1 MLTVSD
7 SFKQA
12 MHQSTK
18 SLRSKVVVDNT
29 TIISD
34 NDGLISLAIESD
46 GYLFGSAVGIAT
58 VKLLGTN
65 YDLVGRTIELK
76 TSTKTNQTNNIWEE
90 LSLGEF
96 QVVEQQVDL
105 EKGTTTLKCFDS
117 LIALS
122 KIPYIAGD
130 LIFPNTIANIATQ
143 LATRRGLTIDESVA
157 NLPNASQV
165 IAEDPY
171 AKISNLTYRDILNE
185 IAGATGTMA
194 IIKNDKLHFQP
205 AQKTPVSDWTYDHL
219 KNIKF
224 KPKYGPINA
233 LVLARTPQEDNV
245 AERDE
250 VNIIAPSNR
259 NILDITA
266 LPCFLPSNGNV
277 ASFPIGKNSIRIT
290 AQPNNIP
297 WLSVRFLLPTQY
309 MVSDRTYTIAYGNI
323 VSDRINDTGV
333 VVDCFRKS
341 DNKRIVLFEKWGL
354 SNRNGSFVF
363 DPESYHKYR
372 LLLFISRGTDK
383 LYSDDFDGIFN
394 DIYLAEEDDF
404 SGFIEFKENG
414 LTDVKI
420 ANNELLDDNRE
431 TMLMPLLNSIK
442 GFEFYPFEAETEGHG
457 YYQIGDRITVSNG
470 ADSWPIVITHIKL
483 EISQGIKETINGIA
497 PTKEQTDYARA
508 GGIIKTIYNTEIKVD
523 KQNQEIKS
531 IVSRTDQLDDRI
543 TENYTQITQN
553 INNITNTIQTTGGS
567 NLLHNSVGYATNTER
582 VPTVWSVTGTVRA
595 NTSAES
601 LTHGAKSGSQIALW
615 PSSSISQTIIV
626 TPGKPLSLS
635 ARVKKGLIGQATIS
649 ISTNNSD
656 KRTITINNQ
665 QEYLWEEVTIANFI
679 PELTDLTVKIETLNN
694 IESLFITD
702 LMLNV
707 GDKTIV
713 WQQANGEIHNTNV
726 IIDLDGMI
734 IKNSVHSGDYMKF
747 TPLEIANYSNASG
760 IEKKTFWLNRDRTFV
775 QKLEAVDQISM
786 PPIRIIPI
794 TETNRAGWAFVA
806 DKGEN

>member
-18 SLRSKVVVDNT
+18 SLRSKVIIDNT
-29 TIISD
+29 TTISD
-34 NDGLISLAIESD
+34 NDELISLAIELD
-46 GYLFGSAVGIAT
+46 GYLFGSAVGIAS

-65 YDLVGRTIELK
+65 YDLVGRTIELR
-76 TSTKTNQTNNIWEE
+76 TSTKTDQINNTWEE

-122 KIPYIAGD
+122 KIPYVAGD
-130 LIFPNTIANIATQ
+130 LVFPSTIANIAIQ

-194 IIKNDKLHFQP
+194 IIKGGKLHFQP
-205 AQKTPVSDWTYDHL
+205 AQKTSVSDWTYDHL
-219 KNIKF
+219 KKIKF

-233 LVLARTPQEDNV
+233 LVLARTPQEDNI

-250 VNIIAPSNR
+250 ANIVAPGNR
-259 NILDITA
+259 NILDMAIEPWVKPDAVIIETISRNSVRIRDV
-266 LPCFLPSNGNV
+266 LNNQTWRSVSYGLPSGRMESEKPYIF
-277 ASFPIGKNSIRIT
+277 SFGR
-290 AQPNNIP
+290 
-297 WLSVRFLLPTQY
+297 L
-309 MVSDRTYTIAYGNI
+309 
-323 VSDRINDTGV
+323 TGARRSEMGV
-333 VVDCFRKS
+333 IIDCIRKS
-341 DNKRIVLFEKWGL
+341 DNRRTVLFEKWGIDDQHVKFVYQPEFY
-354 SNRNGSFVF
+354 RN
-363 DPESYHKYR
+363 YR
-372 LLLFISRGTDK
+372 LMLLISRG
-383 LYSDDFDGIFN
+383 SDNAYVGEFDGIFH
-394 DIYLAEEDDF
+394 DLYLAQEDDF
-404 SGFIEFKENG
+404 SSFIEFKENG

-431 TMLMPLLNSIK
+431 TMLTPLLNSIK

-470 ADSWPIVITHIKL
+470 TGSWPIVITHIKL

-531 IVSRTDQLDDRI
+531 IVSRTDQLDNRI
-543 TENYTQITQN
+543 AENYTQITQN

-567 NLLHNSVGYATNTER
+567 NLLHNSVGYATDTER
-582 VPTVWSVTGTVRA
+582 VPTVWSTTGTVRA

-656 KRTITINNQ
+656 KQTITIADQ
-665 QEYLWEEVTIANFI
+665 QEYLWQEVALANFI
-679 PELTDLTVKIETLNN
+679 PELTDLTVKIETSSNL
-694 IESLFITD
+694 EALFITD

-707 GDKTIV
+707 GDKTTV

-734 IKNSVHSGDYMKF
+734 IKNSIHSGDYMKF

-760 IEKKTFWLNRDRTFV
+760 SEKKTFWLNRDRTFV

>member
-12 MHQSTK
+12 IHQSTK
-18 SLRSKVVVDNT
+18 SLRSRVVVDNT
-29 TIISD
+29 TTISD
-34 NDGLISLAIESD
+34 NDSLISFAIESD
-46 GYLFGSAVGIAT
+46 GYLFGSTVSIAS

-65 YDLVGRTIELK
+65 YDLVSHTVELK
-76 TSTKTNQTNNIWEE
+76 TSTKTDQTNNTWEE

-130 LIFPNTIANIATQ
+130 LTFPSAIANIATQ
-143 LATRRGLTIDESVA
+143 LATRRGLIIDESVA

-194 IIKNDKLHFQP
+194 IIKNGKLYFQP
-205 AQKTPVSDWTYDHL
+205 AQKTPLADWTYDHL
-219 KNIKF
+219 KKIKF

-233 LVLARTPQEDNV
+233 LVLARTPQEDNIT
-245 AERDE
+245 ERDE
-250 VNIIAPSNR
+250 ENIVAPGNR
-259 NILDITA
+259 NLLDMAIKPWVKPDAVIIETISRNSVRIRDV
-266 LPCFLPSNGNV
+266 LNNQIWRSVNYGLPSGRMESGKPYIF
-277 ASFPIGKNSIRIT
+277 SFGR
-290 AQPNNIP
+290 
-297 WLSVRFLLPTQY
+297 L
-309 MVSDRTYTIAYGNI
+309 
-323 VSDRINDTGV
+323 TGTKRSEMGV
-333 VVDCFRKS
+333 IVDCIRNS
-341 DNKRIVLFEKWGL
+341 DNKRTVLFEKWGID
-354 SNRNGSFVF
+354 NQHVKFIYQPDFYRN
-363 DPESYHKYR
+363 YR
-372 LLLFISRGTDK
+372 LMLLISRG
-383 LYSDDFDGIFN
+383 SDNAYVGEFDGVFH
-394 DIYLAEEDDF
+394 DLYLAQEDSF
-404 SGFIEFKENG
+404 SNFVEFKENG

-457 YYQIGDRITVSNG
+457 YYQVGDRITVSNG
-470 ADSWPIVITHIKL
+470 AESWSIIITQMKL
-483 EISQGIKETINGIA
+483 EISQGIKEFISGVA
-497 PTKEQTDYARA
+497 PTKEQTNYARA
-508 GGIIKTIYNTEIKVD
+508 GGIIKTIYNAEIKVD

-531 IVSRTDQLDDRI
+531 IVSRTDQLDNRI

-567 NLLHNSVGYATNTER
+567 NLIHNSVGYATNTER

-615 PSSSISQTIIV
+615 SNSSISQTIIV

-679 PELTDLTVKIETLNN
+679 PELTDLTVKIETSSNL
-694 IESLFITD
+694 EALFITD

-707 GDKTIV
+707 GDKTTV

-734 IKNSVHSGDYMKF
+734 IKNSIHSGDYMKF

-760 IEKKTFWLNRDRTFV
+760 SEKKTFWLNRDRTFV

>member
-18 SLRSKVVVDNT
+18 SLRSRVVVDNT
-29 TIISD
+29 TTISD
-34 NDGLISLAIESD
+34 NDSLISFAIESD
-46 GYLFGSAVGIAT
+46 GYLFGSAVSIAS
-58 VKLLGTN
+58 VKLLDTH

-76 TSTKTNQTNNIWEE
+76 TSTKTDQTNNTWEE

-96 QVVEQQVDL
+96 QVIEQQVDL
-105 EKGTTTLKCFDS
+105 EKGMTTLKCFDS

-122 KIPYIAGD
+122 KIPYIAGE
-130 LIFPNTIANIATQ
+130 LAFPSTIANTATQ
-143 LATRRGLTIDESVA
+143 LATRRGLIIDESVA

-194 IIKNDKLHFQP
+194 IIKNGKLYFQP
-205 AQKTPVSDWTYDHL
+205 AQKTPLADWTYDHL
-219 KNIKF
+219 KKIKF
-224 KPKYGPINA
+224 KPKYGPISSV
-233 LVLARTPQEDNV
+233 VLARTPQEDNV
-245 AERDE
+245 ALTDDAVVSAPATKNLISFEDVLFNGIKTT
-250 VNIIAPSNR
+250 VNSDGSLNCVGTT
-259 NILDITA
+259 TA
-266 LPCFLPSNGNV
+266 SYFNLTRWQKTLPKRLP
-277 ASFPIGKNSIRIT
+277 AGK
-290 AQPNNIP
+290 
-297 WLSVRFLLPTQY
+297 
-309 MVSDRTYTIAYGNI
+309 YTF
-323 VSDRINDTGV
+323 SRINNLNE
-333 VVDCFRKS
+333 R
-341 DNKRIVLFEKWGL
+341 L
-354 SNRNGSFVF
+354 S
-363 DPESYHKYR
+363 
-372 LLLFISRGTDK
+372 ISLWNTDK
-383 LYSDDFDGIFN
+383 TKTKQIILEPSIWQLTSELDFEASYYSLAYHGLYPKRAINFQNVKIQ
-394 DIYLAEEDDF
+394 LE
-404 SGFIEFKENG
+404 SGDRATSYEPFKENG
-414 LTDVKI
+414 ITEVKL

-457 YYQIGDRITVSNG
+457 YYQVGDRITVSNG
-470 ADSWPIVITHIKL
+470 PDSWPIVITHIKL
-483 EISQGIKETINGIA
+483 DITQGIKESISGVA

-523 KQNQEIKS
+523 KQNQEIRS
-531 IVSRTDQLDDRI
+531 IVSRTDQLDNRI

-582 VPTVWSVTGTVRA
+582 VPTVWTTTGTVRA

-601 LTHGAKSGSQIALW
+601 LTHGAKSGSQITLW
-615 PSSSISQTIIV
+615 PSSSIIQTIIV
-626 TPGKPLSLS
+626 TPGKPVSLS

-656 KRTITINNQ
+656 KQTIIIADQ
-665 QEYLWEEVTIANFI
+665 QEYLWQEVALVNFI
-679 PELTDLTVKIETLNN
+679 PELTDLTVKIETSNN
-694 IESLFITD
+694 AELLFITD

-707 GDKTIV
+707 GDKTTV

-760 IEKKTFWLNRDRTFV
+760 DEKKTFWLNRDRTFV

-806 DKGEN
+806 DKGEK

>member
-18 SLRSKVVVDNT
+18 SLRSKVVIDNT
-29 TIISD
+29 TTISD
-34 NDGLISLAIESD
+34 NDGLISLAIELD
-46 GYLFGSAVGIAT
+46 GCLFGSAVGIT
-58 VKLLGTN
+58 SVKLLGTN
-65 YDLVGRTIELK
+65 YDLVGRTIELR
-76 TSTKTNQTNNIWEE
+76 TSTKTDQINNTWEE

-122 KIPYIAGD
+122 KIPYIAGE
-130 LIFPNTIANIATQ
+130 LTFPNTITNIATQ
-143 LATRRGLTIDESVA
+143 LAIRRGLAIDESVA

-165 IAEDPY
+165 IVEDPY

-194 IIKNDKLHFQP
+194 IIKNGKLYFQP

-219 KNIKF
+219 KKIKF

-233 LVLARTPQEDNV
+233 LVLARTPQEDNI

-250 VNIIAPSNR
+250 ANIVAPGNR
-259 NILDITA
+259 NILDMARYPSWQPSQA
-266 LPCFLPSNGNV
+266 LMKV
-277 ASFPIGKNSIRIT
+277 EPIGRS
-290 AQPNNIP
+290 
-297 WLSVRFLLPTQY
+297 SVRIKATLNNNQWWAANWLLPAAQMIAGKTHS
-309 MVSDRTYTIAYGNI
+309 VAFGKLEGNRKSDMGFII
-323 VSDRINDTGV
+323 
-333 VVDCFRKS
+333 DCFRKS
-341 DNKRIVLFEKWGL
+341 DNKRIVLFEKWGID
-354 SNRNGSFVF
+354 NQHGKFVYQ
-363 DPESYHKYR
+363 PEIYRDYR
-372 LLLFISRGTDK
+372 LLLFVSRGGSNVYTGE
-383 LYSDDFDGIFN
+383 FDGTFN
-394 DIYLAEEDDF
+394 NIYLAEEDNF
-404 SGFIEFKENG
+404 SGFVEFKENG

-431 TMLMPLLNSIK
+431 TMLAPLFNSIK

-470 ADSWPIVITHIKL
+470 TDSWPIIITHIKL
-483 EISQGIKETINGIA
+483 EISQGIKEAISGVA

-707 GDKTIV
+707 GDKTVV

-760 IEKKTFWLNRDRTFV
+760 SEKKTFWLNRDRTFV

>member
-18 SLRSKVVVDNT
+18 SLRSRAVVDNT
-29 TIISD
+29 TTISD
-34 NDGLISLAIESD
+34 NDSLISFAIESD
-46 GYLFGSAVGIAT
+46 GYLFGSAVSIAS
-58 VKLLGTN
+58 VKLLDTH

-76 TSTKTNQTNNIWEE
+76 TSTKTDQTNNTWEE

-96 QVVEQQVDL
+96 QVIEQQVDL
-105 EKGTTTLKCFDS
+105 EKGMTTLKCFDS

-122 KIPYIAGD
+122 KIPYIAGE
-130 LIFPNTIANIATQ
+130 LAFPSTIANTATQ
-143 LATRRGLTIDESVA
+143 LATRRGLIIDESVA

-194 IIKNDKLHFQP
+194 IIKNGKLYFQP
-205 AQKTPVSDWTYDHL
+205 AQKTPLADWTYDHL
-219 KNIKF
+219 KKIKF
-224 KPKYGPINA
+224 KPKYGPISSV
-233 LVLARTPQEDNV
+233 VLARTPQEDNV
-245 AERDE
+245 ALTDDAV
-250 VNIIAPSNR
+250 VNAPATKNLISFEDVLFNGIKTTV
-259 NILDITA
+259 NNDGSLNCVGTTTA
-266 LPCFLPSNGNV
+266 SYFNLTRWQKTLPKRLP
-277 ASFPIGKNSIRIT
+277 AGK
-290 AQPNNIP
+290 
-297 WLSVRFLLPTQY
+297 
-309 MVSDRTYTIAYGNI
+309 YTF
-323 VSDRINDTGV
+323 SRINHLNE
-333 VVDCFRKS
+333 R
-341 DNKRIVLFEKWGL
+341 L
-354 SNRNGSFVF
+354 S
-363 DPESYHKYR
+363 
-372 LLLFISRGTDK
+372 ISLWNTDK
-383 LYSDDFDGIFN
+383 TKTKQIILEPNSWQLTSELDFEASYYSLAYHGLYPKRAINFQNVKIQ
-394 DIYLAEEDDF
+394 LE
-404 SGFIEFKENG
+404 SGDRATSYEPFKENG
-414 LTDVKI
+414 ITEVKL

-457 YYQIGDRITVSNG
+457 YYQVGDRITVSNG
-470 ADSWPIVITHIKL
+470 PDSWPIVITHIKL
-483 EISQGIKETINGIA
+483 DITQGIKESISGVA

-523 KQNQEIKS
+523 KQNQEIRS

-582 VPTVWSVTGTVRA
+582 VPTVWTTTGTVRA

-601 LTHGAKSGSQIALW
+601 LTHGAKSGSQITLW
-615 PSSSISQTIIV
+615 PSSSIIQTIIV
-626 TPGKPLSLS
+626 TPGKPVSLS

-656 KRTITINNQ
+656 KQTIIIADQ
-665 QEYLWEEVTIANFI
+665 QEYLWQEVALVNFI
-679 PELTDLTVKIETLNN
+679 PELTDLTVKIETSNN
-694 IESLFITD
+694 AELLFITD

-707 GDKTIV
+707 GDKTTV

-760 IEKKTFWLNRDRTFV
+760 DEKKTFWLNRDRTFV

-806 DKGEN
+806 DKGEK

>member
-18 SLRSKVVVDNT
+18 SLRSRVVVDNT
-29 TIISD
+29 TTISD
-34 NDGLISLAIESD
+34 NDSLISFAIESD
-46 GYLFGSAVGIAT
+46 GYLFGSAVSIAS
-58 VKLLGTN
+58 VKLLDTH

-76 TSTKTNQTNNIWEE
+76 TSTKTDQTNNTWEE

-96 QVVEQQVDL
+96 QVIEQQVDL
-105 EKGTTTLKCFDS
+105 EKGMTTLKCFDS

-122 KIPYIAGD
+122 KIPYIAGE
-130 LIFPNTIANIATQ
+130 LAFPSTIANTATQ
-143 LATRRGLTIDESVA
+143 LATRRGLIIDESVA

-194 IIKNDKLHFQP
+194 IIKNGKLYFQP
-205 AQKTPVSDWTYDHL
+205 AQKTPLADWTYDHL
-219 KNIKF
+219 KKIKF
-224 KPKYGPINA
+224 KPKYGPISSV
-233 LVLARTPQEDNV
+233 VLARTPQEDNV
-245 AERDE
+245 ALTDDAVVSAPATKNLISFEDVLFNGIKTTVNNDGSLNCVGTTTASYFNLTRWQKTLPKRLPAGKYTFSRINHLNER
-250 VNIIAPSNR
+250 
-259 NILDITA
+259 
-266 LPCFLPSNGNV
+266 
-277 ASFPIGKNSIRIT
+277 
-290 AQPNNIP
+290 
-297 WLSVRFLLPTQY
+297 LSVSLWNADKTKTKQIILEPNSWQLTSELDFEASYYSLAYHGLYPKRAINFQNVKIQLE
-309 MVSDRTYTIAYGNI
+309 SGDRAT
-323 VSDRINDTGV
+323 
-333 VVDCFRKS
+333 
-341 DNKRIVLFEKWGL
+341 
-354 SNRNGSFVF
+354 
-363 DPESYHKYR
+363 SY
-372 LLLFISRGTDK
+372 
-383 LYSDDFDGIFN
+383 
-394 DIYLAEEDDF
+394 EP
-404 SGFIEFKENG
+404 FKENG
-414 LTDVKI
+414 ITEVKL

-457 YYQIGDRITVSNG
+457 YYQVGDRITVSNG
-470 ADSWPIVITHIKL
+470 PDSWPIVITHIKL
-483 EISQGIKETINGIA
+483 DITQGIKESISGVA

-523 KQNQEIKS
+523 KQNQEIRS
-531 IVSRTDQLDDRI
+531 IVSRTDQLDNRI

-582 VPTVWSVTGTVRA
+582 VPTVWTTTGTVRA

-601 LTHGAKSGSQIALW
+601 LTHGAKSGSQITLW
-615 PSSSISQTIIV
+615 PSSSIIQTIIV
-626 TPGKPLSLS
+626 TPGKPVSLS

-656 KRTITINNQ
+656 KQTIIIADQ
-665 QEYLWEEVTIANFI
+665 QEYLWQEVALVNFI
-679 PELTDLTVKIETLNN
+679 PELTDLTVKIETSNN
-694 IESLFITD
+694 AELLFITD

-707 GDKTIV
+707 GDKTTV

-760 IEKKTFWLNRDRTFV
+760 DEKKTFWLNRDRTFV

-806 DKGEN
+806 DKGEK

>member
-7 SFKQA
+7 GFKQA

-18 SLRSKVVVDNT
+18 SLRSNVIIDNT
-29 TIISD
+29 NTISD
-34 NDGLISLAIESD
+34 NDGLISFAIESD
-46 GYLFGSAVGIAT
+46 GYLFGSAVSIAS

-65 YDLVGRTIELK
+65 YDLVSRIIELK

-105 EKGTTTLKCFDS
+105 EKGTTALKCFDS

-143 LATRRGLTIDESVA
+143 LATRRGLAIDESVA

-194 IIKNDKLHFQP
+194 IIKNGKLYFQP
-205 AQKTPVSDWTYDHL
+205 AQKTPVGDWTYDHL
-219 KNIKF
+219 KKIKF

-233 LVLARTPQEDNV
+233 LALARTPQEDNI

-250 VNIIAPSNR
+250 ASIVAPGNR
-259 NILDITA
+259 NILDMAIEPWVKPDTA
-266 LPCFLPSNGNV
+266 IIETISRNSVRIRDVLDNQTWRSVNYGLPSGRMESGKPYIF
-277 ASFPIGKNSIRIT
+277 SFGR
-290 AQPNNIP
+290 
-297 WLSVRFLLPTQY
+297 L
-309 MVSDRTYTIAYGNI
+309 
-323 VSDRINDTGV
+323 TGAKRSEMGV
-333 VVDCFRKS
+333 IIDCIRKS
-341 DNKRIVLFEKWGL
+341 DDRRIVLFEKWGID
-354 SNRNGSFVF
+354 NQYAKFMYQPDFYRN
-363 DPESYHKYR
+363 YR
-372 LLLFISRGTDK
+372 LMLLISRG
-383 LYSDDFDGIFN
+383 SDNAYVGEFDGVFH
-394 DIYLAEEDDF
+394 DLYLAQEDSF
-404 SGFIEFKENG
+404 SNFLEFKENG

-457 YYQIGDRITVSNG
+457 YYQVGDRITVSNG
-470 ADSWPIVITHIKL
+470 AESWSIIITQMKL
-483 EISQGIKETINGIA
+483 EISQGIKEFISGIA
-497 PTKEQTDYARA
+497 PTKEQTNYARA

-531 IVSRTDQLDDRI
+531 IVSRTDQLDNRI

-567 NLLHNSVGYATNTER
+567 NLIHNSVGYATNTER

-615 PSSSISQTIIV
+615 PNSSISQTIIV

-679 PELTDLTVKIETLNN
+679 PELIDLTVKIETSSNL
-694 IESLFITD
+694 EALFITD

-707 GDKTIV
+707 GDKTTV

-734 IKNSVHSGDYMKF
+734 IKNSIHSGDYMKF

-760 IEKKTFWLNRDRTFV
+760 SEKKTFWLNRDRTFV

>member
-18 SLRSKVVVDNT
+18 SLRSRVVVDNT
-29 TIISD
+29 TTISD
-34 NDGLISLAIESD
+34 NDSLISFAIESD
-46 GYLFGSAVGIAT
+46 GYLFGSAVSIAS
-58 VKLLGTN
+58 VKLLDTH

-76 TSTKTNQTNNIWEE
+76 TSTKTDQTNNTWEE

-96 QVVEQQVDL
+96 QVIEQQVDL
-105 EKGTTTLKCFDS
+105 EKGMTTLKCFDS

-122 KIPYIAGD
+122 KIPYIAGE
-130 LIFPNTIANIATQ
+130 LAFPSTIANTATQ
-143 LATRRGLTIDESVA
+143 LATRRGLIIDESVA

-194 IIKNDKLHFQP
+194 IIKNGKLYFQP
-205 AQKTPVSDWTYDHL
+205 AQKTPLADWTYDHL
-219 KNIKF
+219 KKIKF
-224 KPKYGPINA
+224 KPKYGPISSV
-233 LVLARTPQEDNV
+233 VLARTPQEDNV
-245 AERDE
+245 ALTDDAVVNAPATKNLISFEDVLFNGIKTTVNNDGSLNCVGTTTASYFNLTRWQKTLPKRLPAGKYTFSRINHLNER
-250 VNIIAPSNR
+250 
-259 NILDITA
+259 
-266 LPCFLPSNGNV
+266 
-277 ASFPIGKNSIRIT
+277 
-290 AQPNNIP
+290 
-297 WLSVRFLLPTQY
+297 LSVSLWNADKTKTKQIILEPNSWQLTSELDFEASYYSLAYHGLYPKRAINFQNVKIQLE
-309 MVSDRTYTIAYGNI
+309 SGDRAT
-323 VSDRINDTGV
+323 
-333 VVDCFRKS
+333 
-341 DNKRIVLFEKWGL
+341 
-354 SNRNGSFVF
+354 
-363 DPESYHKYR
+363 SY
-372 LLLFISRGTDK
+372 
-383 LYSDDFDGIFN
+383 
-394 DIYLAEEDDF
+394 EP
-404 SGFIEFKENG
+404 FKENG
-414 LTDVKI
+414 ITEVKL

-457 YYQIGDRITVSNG
+457 YYQVGDRITVSNG
-470 ADSWPIVITHIKL
+470 PDSWPIVITHIKL
-483 EISQGIKETINGIA
+483 DITQGIKESISGVA

-523 KQNQEIKS
+523 KQNQEIRS
-531 IVSRTDQLDDRI
+531 IVSRTDQLDNRI

-582 VPTVWSVTGTVRA
+582 VPTVWTTTGTVRA

-601 LTHGAKSGSQIALW
+601 LTHGAKSGSQITLW
-615 PSSSISQTIIV
+615 PSSSIIQTIIV
-626 TPGKPLSLS
+626 TPGKPVSLS

-656 KRTITINNQ
+656 KQTIIIADQ
-665 QEYLWEEVTIANFI
+665 QEYLWQEVALVNFI
-679 PELTDLTVKIETLNN
+679 PELTDLTVKIETSNN
-694 IESLFITD
+694 AELLFITD

-707 GDKTIV
+707 GDKTTV

-760 IEKKTFWLNRDRTFV
+760 DEKKTFWLNRDRTFV

-806 DKGEN
+806 DKGEK

>member
-1 MLTVSD
+1 MLSVSD
-7 SFKQA
+7 NFKQA

-18 SLRSKVVVDNT
+18 SLRSKLIAGDTV
-29 TIISD
+29 ISD
-34 NDGLISLAIESD
+34 NDGLISFSIESD
-46 GYLFGSAVGIAT
+46 GYLFGSAVSIAI

-65 YDLVGRTIELK
+65 YDLVSRDIELK
-76 TSTKTNQTNNIWEE
+76 TSTRTNQVDDTWEE

-122 KIPYIAGD
+122 KIPYIAGE
-130 LIFPNTIANIATQ
+130 LTFPSTITNIATQ
-143 LATRRGLTIDESVA
+143 LATRHNITIDEAVS
-157 NLPNASQV
+157 NLPNASQ
-165 IAEDPY
+165 IIIEDPY
-171 AKISNLTYRDILNE
+171 SKISNLTYRDILNE
-185 IAGATGTMA
+185 IAGATSTMA
-194 IIKNDKLHFQP
+194 IIKAGKLTFQP
-205 AQKTPVSDWTYDHL
+205 AQATSIADWTYDHL
-219 KNIKF
+219 KKIKF

-245 AERDE
+245 ALRDE
-250 VNIIAPSNR
+250 ASIIAPANR
-259 NILDITA
+259 NVLDMVIKPWIKPNDTTIETISRNSVRIKDV
-266 LPCFLPSNGNV
+266 LNNQTWRSVNYGLPSGRMESGKPYIF
-277 ASFPIGKNSIRIT
+277 SFGK
-290 AQPNNIP
+290 
-297 WLSVRFLLPTQY
+297 L
-309 MVSDRTYTIAYGNI
+309 
-323 VSDRINDTGV
+323 TGARRSEMGV
-333 VVDCFRKS
+333 IVDCIRNS
-341 DNKRIVLFEKWGL
+341 DNRRIVLFEKWGIDNQRVKFIYQPEL
-354 SNRNGSFVF
+354 YRN
-363 DPESYHKYR
+363 YR
-372 LLLFISRGTDK
+372 LMLFMSRGSNDA
-383 LYSDDFDGIFN
+383 YVGEFDGIFH
-394 DIYLAEEDDF
+394 DLYLAQEDDF
-404 SGFIEFKENG
+404 SSFIEFKENG

-431 TMLMPLLNSIK
+431 VMIQPLFNSIK

-457 YYQIGDRITVSNG
+457 YYQVGDRITVSSGTN
-470 ADSWPIVITHIKL
+470 SWPIIITHIKL
-483 EISQGIKETINGIA
+483 DIAQGIKESISGVA

-508 GGIIKTIYNTEIKVD
+508 GGIAKTIYNTELKVD

-553 INNITNTIQTTGGS
+553 LTSITNTIQTTGGA
-567 NLLHNSVGYATNTER
+567 NLLHNSVGYATNAER
-582 VPTVWSVTGTVRA
+582 VPTVWSTNGTVQA

-601 LTHGAKSGSQIALW
+601 LTHGAKSGGQIALW
-615 PSSSISQTIIV
+615 PSSSISQTITV

-665 QEYLWEEVTIANFI
+665 QEYLWEEVMIANFI
-679 PELTDLTVKIETLNN
+679 PELTDLTVKIETSNN
-694 IESLFITD
+694 VESLFITD

-707 GDKTIV
+707 GDKTTV

-747 TPLEIANYSNASG
+747 TPLGIANYSNASG
-760 IEKKTFWLNRDRTFV
+760 SEKKTFWLNRDRTFV

-786 PPIRIIPI
+786 PPIRVIPI

>member
-18 SLRSKVVVDNT
+18 SLRSRVVVDNT
-29 TIISD
+29 TTISD
-34 NDGLISLAIESD
+34 NDSLISFAIESD
-46 GYLFGSAVGIAT
+46 GYLFGSAVSIAS
-58 VKLLGTN
+58 VKLLDTH

-76 TSTKTNQTNNIWEE
+76 TSTKTDQTNNTWEE

-96 QVVEQQVDL
+96 QVIEQQVDL
-105 EKGTTTLKCFDS
+105 EKGMTTLKCFDS

-122 KIPYIAGD
+122 KIPYIAGE
-130 LIFPNTIANIATQ
+130 LAFPSTIANTATQ
-143 LATRRGLTIDESVA
+143 LATRRGLIIDESVA

-194 IIKNDKLHFQP
+194 IIKNGKLYFQP
-205 AQKTPVSDWTYDHL
+205 AQKTPLANWTYDHL
-219 KNIKF
+219 KKIKF
-224 KPKYGPINA
+224 KPKYGPISSV
-233 LVLARTPQEDNV
+233 VLARTPQEDNV
-245 AERDE
+245 ALTDDAVVSAPATKNLISFEDVLFNGIKTT
-250 VNIIAPSNR
+250 VNSDGSLNCVGTT
-259 NILDITA
+259 TA
-266 LPCFLPSNGNV
+266 SYFNLTRWQKTLP
-277 ASFPIGKNSIRIT
+277 KR
-290 AQPNNIP
+290 
-297 WLSVRFLLPTQY
+297 LPTG
-309 MVSDRTYTIAYGNI
+309 RYTL
-323 VSDRINDTGV
+323 SRINNLNE
-333 VVDCFRKS
+333 R
-341 DNKRIVLFEKWGL
+341 L
-354 SNRNGSFVF
+354 S
-363 DPESYHKYR
+363 
-372 LLLFISRGTDK
+372 ISLWNTDK
-383 LYSDDFDGIFN
+383 TKTKQIILEPNSWQLTSELDFEASYYSLAYLGLYPKRAINFQNVKIQ
-394 DIYLAEEDDF
+394 LE
-404 SGFIEFKENG
+404 SGDRATSYEPFKENG
-414 LTDVKI
+414 ITEVKL

-457 YYQIGDRITVSNG
+457 YYQVGDRITVSNG
-470 ADSWPIVITHIKL
+470 PDSWPIVITHIKL
-483 EISQGIKETINGIA
+483 DITQGIKESISGVA

-523 KQNQEIKS
+523 KQNQEIRS
-531 IVSRTDQLDDRI
+531 IVSRTDQLDNRI

-582 VPTVWSVTGTVRA
+582 VPTVWTTTGTVRA

-601 LTHGAKSGSQIALW
+601 LTHGAKSGSQITLW
-615 PSSSISQTIIV
+615 PSSSIIQTIIV
-626 TPGKPLSLS
+626 TPGKPVSLS

-656 KRTITINNQ
+656 KQTIIIADQ
-665 QEYLWEEVTIANFI
+665 QEYLWQEVALVNFI
-679 PELTDLTVKIETLNN
+679 PELTDLTVKIETSNN
-694 IESLFITD
+694 AELLFITD

-707 GDKTIV
+707 GDKTTV

-760 IEKKTFWLNRDRTFV
+760 DEKKTFWLNRDRTFV

-806 DKGEN
+806 DKGEK